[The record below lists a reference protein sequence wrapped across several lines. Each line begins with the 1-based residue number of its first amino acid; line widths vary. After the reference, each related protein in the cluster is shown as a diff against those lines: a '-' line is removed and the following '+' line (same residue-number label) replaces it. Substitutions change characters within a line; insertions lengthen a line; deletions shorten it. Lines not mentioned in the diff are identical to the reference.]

1 MAISS
6 TSFGKG
12 NKGKIVGA
20 KHKQTI
26 IKEKMGLDS
35 WQKMTDYMVTDGL
48 NKYIYELGNLKGK
61 DYIVCYEML
70 LKYVRPSLQKSQIDL
85 NANVVIENI
94 SFE

>member
-12 NKGKIVGA
+12 NKGKIVGS
-20 KHKQTI
+20 KHKQTM

-35 WQKMTDYMVTDGL
+35 WQKMAEYMVTDGL

-85 NANVVIENI
+85 NANVVIDNI

>member
-12 NKGKIVGA
+12 NKGKLVGA

-35 WQKMTDYMVTDGL
+35 WQKMADYMVTDGL

>member
-20 KHKQTI
+20 KNKQTI
-26 IKEKMGLDS
+26 IKERMGLDS
-35 WQKMTDYMVTDGL
+35 WQKMADYMVTDGL

-70 LKYVRPSLQKSQIDL
+70 LKYVKPSLQKSQVDL
-85 NANVVIENI
+85 NANIQIDNI

>member
-1 MAISS
+1 MAVSS

-12 NKGKIVGA
+12 NKGKKVGV
-20 KHKQTI
+20 KHKGTI

-35 WQKMTDYMVTDGL
+35 WQRMADYMVTDGL

-70 LKYVRPSLQKSQIDL
+70 LKYVKPSLQKSQVDL
-85 NANVVIENI
+85 NANLHIDNI